1 MTNTNDL
8 QTIAILDL
16 HTVTGGGATTA
27 ALKTGAKVAG
37 KWGAKAIPF
46 VNAAS
51 TAYDAYQGGKAAYDS
66 YKAGNGVGRAA
77 WDGAKGFAKSFVGL
91 D

>member
-1 MTNTNDL
+1 MTNTNAL
-8 QTIAILDL
+8 QTIDTLDL
-16 HTVTGGGATTA
+16 DSVTGGGAATA
-27 ALKTGAKVAG
+27 ALKTGARVAG

-51 TAYDAYQGGKAAYDS
+51 TAYDVYQGGKAAYNS
-66 YKAGNGVGRAA
+66 YQQGNGVGRAA
-77 WDGAKGFAKSFVGL
+77 WDGVKAGAKSFVGL

>member
-1 MTNTNDL
+1 MTNTNEI
-8 QTIAILDL
+8 QTLDL
-16 HTVTGGGATTA
+16 STLDTVTGGGAVSA
-27 ALKTGAKVAG
+27 GLKAGAKVAG

-51 TAYDAYQGGKAAYDS
+51 TAYDVYQGGKAAYNS
-66 YKAGNGVGRAA
+66 YKAGNGVGGAA
-77 WDGAKGFAKSFVGL
+77 WDGLKAGAKSFVGL